1 MLGAF
6 NVTTRPRLQKS
17 KLSLCAFTYL
27 LTPRSRVLLEKPTGC
42 QIVKKSPQ
50 FYRTLHYRIYK
61 SRPPIATPNQIYSV
75 HTHHP
80 TF

>member
-27 LTPRSRVLLEKPTGC
+27 LTPRSRVLLEKLTGF
-42 QIVKKSPQ
+42 QPIKKFPAS
-50 FYRTLHYRIYK
+50 HG
-61 SRPPIATPNQIYSV
+61 SRSSITAFISAR
-75 HTHHP
+75 HLSLS
-80 TF
+80 